1 MKLVLSDEQ
10 KMLKEMAEGY
20 LKSSAGIEQLRKLRD
35 SEDADGFDRATWKEM
50 AEMGWA
56 GVLTSEEHGGV
67 GLGYVEAGVIAEEMG
82 RNLTASPFLSTAV
95 LAATA
100 LNKFGSD
107 AQKTTWLAKMAA
119 GDAIMTVASDEGRKH
134 QPMSVKTTAARKGNG
149 FVLNGKKTFVADA
162 HVADA
167 IIVSARTSG
176 EEDDEAGA
184 TLFLVPRDAAGV
196 DVERIDMVDSRNSG
210 RVNLAN
216 VELDADAVIGEVD
229 EGAEAL
235 KTILRAGRAAVAAEM
250 LGSAQESLERSLDYA
265 KERKQFGA
273 TIASFQA
280 LQHRAAHLYSEI
292 QMGKSLVLK
301 SLMALDEDHEDAEL
315 LTTAAKVKMSQVA
328 QLSAQEGVQFHGG
341 VGMTDA
347 VDIGLFMK
355 RVRVSEAFLGDGNY
369 HAEQFARMRGI

>member
-1 MKLVLSDEQ
+1 MKLVLNDEQ
-10 KMLKEMAEGY
+10 KMLREMAEGF

-35 SEDADGFDRATWKEM
+35 SNDADGFDRATWKEM
-50 AEMGWA
+50 ADMGWA

-107 AQKTTWLAKMAA
+107 AQKTAWLAKMAV

-134 QPMSVKTTAARKGNG
+134 QPLSVKTTAARKGNG

-162 HVADA
+162 HVANA

-184 TLFLVPRDAAGV
+184 TLFLVPRAATGV

-210 RVNLAN
+210 RVNLDN

-229 EGAEAL
+229 EGAAAL

>member
-10 KMLKEMAEGY
+10 KMLKEMAEGF

-50 AEMGWA
+50 ADMGWA

-107 AQKTTWLAKMAA
+107 AQKTAWLAKMAA

-134 QPMSVKTTAARKGNG
+134 QPLSVKTTAARKGNG

-210 RVNLAN
+210 RVNLDN

-301 SLMALDEDHEDAEL
+301 ALMALDEDHEDAEL

>member
-10 KMLKEMAEGY
+10 KMLKEMAEGF
-20 LKSSAGIEQLRKLRD
+20 LKSSAGVEQLRKLRD
-35 SEDADGFDRATWKEM
+35 SDDADGFDRATWKEM
-50 AEMGWA
+50 ADMGWA
-56 GVLTSEEHGGV
+56 GVITPEDHGGV

-107 AQKTTWLAKMAA
+107 AQKTAWLAKMAA
-119 GDAIMTVASDEGRKH
+119 GEAIMTVASDEGRKH
-134 QPMSVKTTAARKGNG
+134 QPLSVKTTAARKGNG

-176 EEDDEAGA
+176 DEDDEAGA
-184 TLFLVPRDAAGV
+184 TLFLVPRDAVGL

-210 RVNLAN
+210 RVNLDN

-229 EGAEAL
+229 EGAAAL
-235 KTILRAGRAAVAAEM
+235 KVILRAGRAAVAAEM
-250 LGSAQESLERSLDYA
+250 LGSAQESLERSLEYA
-265 KERKQFGA
+265 KDRKQFGV

-292 QMGKSLVLK
+292 QMGKSLVMK
-301 SLMALDEDHEDAEL
+301 SLMALDTDHEDAEL

-328 QLSAQEGVQFHGG
+328 QLATQEGVQFHGG